1 MFTHLAAAQ
10 TRRFDAVLLLGC
22 DAAHLPGPDP
32 TALFFNQAVR
42 AELGLPTQAERI
54 ATLERELSALIA
66 CADTVMVTWQCRSPA
81 GEASLL
87 SPQLER
93 LLALHRLAYG
103 GTLEDTELSSRLPLA
118 QVRHPGT
125 AIPVAP
131 TVVPRPSVPAALV
144 PLRISASAY
153 TTLMACPYQ
162 FYARYALGLGE
173 LDEVQE
179 EMEKRDYGE
188 LVHAVL
194 SEFHRT
200 HPRVSDIAPIDACR
214 ALEALSARTF
224 SELVSRSF
232 LERAWLVRWL
242 ALIPEYVEWQCAR
255 EREGWS
261 WHAGEL
267 EREIEIT
274 TATGRR
280 FTLHGRLDRVDT
292 SAAGGVAVID
302 YKTQRREALT
312 AKLKLPGE
320 DVQLSVYALLW
331 GGPVAAALF
340 LSLEREGVKPV
351 PVEGVLTELAESER
365 SRLSGIYDALHEGV
379 PLSAQGIEAV
389 CQYCEVRGLCRRNFW
404 P

>member
-1 MFTHLAAAQ
+1 MA
-10 TRRFDAVLLLGC
+10 
-22 DAAHLPGPDP
+22 
-32 TALFFNQAVR
+32 
-42 AELGLPTQAERI
+42 
-54 ATLERELSALIA
+54 
-66 CADTVMVTWQCRSPA
+66 TWQCRSST
-81 GEASLL
+81 GEANLL

-93 LLALHRLAYG
+93 LVALHRLAYG
-103 GTLEDTELSSRLPLA
+103 GTLDDTELASRLPLA
-118 QVRHPGT
+118 QVRYPGA

-131 TVVPRPSVPAALV
+131 TVVPRPDSPAGLVPA
-144 PLRISASAY
+144 RISASAY
-153 TTLMACPYQ
+153 ATLMACPYQ

-194 SEFHRT
+194 SEFHRA
-200 HPRVSDIAPIDACR
+200 HPRVSDLAPEEACR
-214 ALEALSARTF
+214 ALEALSARKF
-224 SELVSRSF
+224 SGLVSRNF

-242 ALIPEYVEWQCAR
+242 ALIPGYVDWQCAR

-261 WHAGEL
+261 WHAAEVA
-267 EREIEIT
+267 REIEIT

-312 AKLKLPGE
+312 AKLKVTGE
-320 DVQLSVYALLW
+320 DVQLPVYALLW
-331 GGPVAAALF
+331 GGPIAAALF
-340 LSLEREGVKPV
+340 LSLEREGVTPV
-351 PVEGVLTELAESER
+351 AVEGSLTELAEAER
-365 SRLSGIYDALHEGV
+365 SRLSGIYEALHQGV
-379 PLSAQGIEAV
+379 PLSAQGIETV
-389 CQYCEVRGLCRRNFW
+389 CQYCEVRGLCRRNYW